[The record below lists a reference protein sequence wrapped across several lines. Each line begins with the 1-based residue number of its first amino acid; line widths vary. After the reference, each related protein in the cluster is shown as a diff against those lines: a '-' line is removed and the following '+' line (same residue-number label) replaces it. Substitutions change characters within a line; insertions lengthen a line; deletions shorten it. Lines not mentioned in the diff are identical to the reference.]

1 MRCVR
6 GTVARAT
13 RRSRA
18 THFRPRPRG
27 AAVYLCTDRATG
39 EKLALK
45 VIPKEY
51 TDKEEFQN
59 EIDAL
64 LRIQEMGSH
73 PNICR

>member
-1 MRCVR
+1 M
-6 GTVARAT
+6 
-13 RRSRA
+13 
-18 THFRPRPRG
+18 
-27 AAVYLCTDRATG
+27 
-39 EKLALK
+39 ALK

>member
-1 MRCVR
+1 M
-6 GTVARAT
+6 
-13 RRSRA
+13 
-18 THFRPRPRG
+18 
-27 AAVYLCTDRATG
+27 YLCTDRATG

>member
-1 MRCVR
+1 M
-6 GTVARAT
+6 
-13 RRSRA
+13 
-18 THFRPRPRG
+18 
-27 AAVYLCTDRATG
+27 
-39 EKLALK
+39 ALK

-64 LRIQEMGSH
+64 LHVQEMGSH